1 MAHVG
6 DMDAEATFEAS
17 LEGQST
23 VHRTTA
29 ADFAET
35 LTSAVEQPAVGTP
48 LPFEGVS
55 LSDASVETDFDLAAL
70 DAARTGV
77 TPAGLGVAEYG
88 TVTLPSS
95 PAGDELA
102 ALYVDR
108 HVAVLAASDL
118 VDGMAEAYERI
129 DDAVRPGS
137 QILATGPSATADMG
151 ELIRGVHGPHET
163 HVVVLE
169 DR

>member
-1 MAHVG
+1 
-6 DMDAEATFEAS
+6 MDAVSTFEAA
-17 LEGQST
+17 LADRST

-29 ADFAET
+29 ADAAAT
-35 LTSAVEQPAVGTP
+35 IDDAVTTPAVGTP
-48 LPFEGVS
+48 LPYDGVS
-55 LSDASVETDFDLAAL
+55 LGETAVERDPDLAAI

-77 TPAGLGVAEYG
+77 TPAGIGIADYG
-88 TVTLPSS
+88 TVTLPSTS
-95 PAGDELA
+95 DGAELC

-108 HVAVLAASDL
+108 HVAVLAESDL
-118 VDGMAEAYERI
+118 VDGMEPAYERI
-129 DDAVRPGS
+129 AGDAASGDAT

-163 HVVVLE
+163 HVVVVT

>member
-1 MAHVG
+1 
-6 DMDAEATFEAS
+6 MDAVSRFAS
-17 LEGQST
+17 ALADQST

-29 ADFAET
+29 TAFADTLDAAIAE
-35 LTSAVEQPAVGTP
+35 PAVGTA
-48 LPFEGVS
+48 LPYKDVS
-55 LSDASVETDFDLAAL
+55 LDETAVERDPDLTAI

-77 TPAGLGVAEYG
+77 TPAGLGIADYG
-88 TVTLPSS
+88 TVTLQS
-95 PAGDELA
+95 AADATELC

-108 HVAVLAASDL
+108 HVAVLGESDL
-118 VDGMAEAYERI
+118 VKGMGQAFDRI
-129 DDAVRPGS
+129 ADDDVAT

-163 HVVVLE
+163 HVVVVT